1 MADVSI
7 LAAFLG
13 GVLAFFSPC
22 VLPLIPGYI
31 SFVSGVSLRE
41 AQEKKGQ
48 ALFLSV
54 FFVLGFSIVFV
65 ALGASATFLGQFL
78 LQHLRV
84 FNKVAGVVLI
94 LFGLQTMDILKSRF
108 LSGDYRV
115 HLHSGKSSPWLAIL
129 LGVAFG
135 FGWSPCI
142 GPILAAILALAGTQE
157 TIWRGMFLLAVF
169 SVGLGIPFLLTA
181 AMLKQF
187 MQVWGKF
194 KSQLSVVKIVA
205 GVLLIGSGVY
215 FILK

>member
-1 MADVSI
+1 MTDVSI

-31 SFVSGVSLRE
+31 SFVSGVSLAE

-48 ALFLSV
+48 AFFLSI
-54 FFVLGFSIVFV
+54 FFVLGFSLVFM

-78 LQHLRV
+78 LQHLRL
-84 FNKVAGVVLI
+84 FNKFAGLVLI
-94 LFGLQTMDILKSRF
+94 LFGLQTMEILKLRF

-115 HLHSGKSSPWLAIL
+115 HLHSGKTSPWLAVL
-129 LGVAFG
+129 LGMAFG

-157 TIWRGMFLLAVF
+157 TVWQGMWLLLIF
-169 SVGLGIPFLLTA
+169 SLGLGLPFLLTA

-187 MQVWGKF
+187 LQVWNKF
-194 KSQLSVVKIVA
+194 KAQLGLVKIIA
-205 GVLLIGSGVY
+205 GLLLIGSGIY
-215 FILK
+215 FVLK

>member
-7 LAAFLG
+7 IAAFFG
-13 GVLAFFSPC
+13 GVLSFFSPC

-31 SFVSGVSLRE
+31 SFISGVSLSE

-48 ALFLSV
+48 AFFLSV
-54 FFVLGFSIVFV
+54 FFVLGFSIVFI

-78 LQHLRV
+78 LQHLRL
-84 FNKVAGVVLI
+84 FNQIAGGLLI
-94 LFGLQTMDILKSRF
+94 LFGLQTMEILKLRF

-115 HLHSGKSSPWLAIL
+115 HMHTGKASPLLAML
-129 LGVAFG
+129 LGMAFG

-142 GPILAAILALAGTQE
+142 GPILAAILALAGAQE
-157 TIWRGMFLLAVF
+157 TIWSGMLLLAVF
-169 SVGLGIPFLLTA
+169 SFGLGLPFLITA

-194 KSQLSVVKIVA
+194 KAQLGVVKIIA
-205 GVLLIGSGVY
+205 GLLLIGSGMY
-215 FILK
+215 FLIK